1 MASGTEPRPY
11 ESIFIPKRT
20 VFDSVKGI
28 QFLALTYGKICE
40 LRWVGTLTE
49 ELPASTWT
57 TLISGV
63 PTYYSSAP
71 TQEYLAVN
79 NGKRYTMSVDNA
91 NNVAVVQIYPREG
104 SLPVG
109 TYLHGVVTYITN

>member
-1 MASGTEPRPY
+1 MANGITQRPY
-11 ESIFIPKRT
+11 DSIFTPKRT
-20 VFDSVKGI
+20 VFDTVKGI
-28 QFLALTYGKICE
+28 QFVMITYGQVGE
-40 LRWVGTLTE
+40 LRWTGTLTE
-49 ELPASTWT
+49 ELPASTWLV
-57 TLISGV
+57 LISGV

-79 NGKRYTMSVDNA
+79 NGKRYTMSIDNT
-91 NNVAVVQIYPREG
+91 NNVGVVQIYPRGE